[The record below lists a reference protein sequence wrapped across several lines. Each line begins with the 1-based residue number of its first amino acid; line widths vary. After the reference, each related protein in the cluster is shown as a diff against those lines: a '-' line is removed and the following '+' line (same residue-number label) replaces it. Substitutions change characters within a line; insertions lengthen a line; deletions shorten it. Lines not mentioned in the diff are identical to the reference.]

1 MSEKGERAEA
11 VAQWYLRLNEFMS
24 ISGYVIH
31 IDQAEPHTNRNG
43 NQVIQR
49 TEADIVAV
57 RFPFITEVI
66 AGRVMEDDSWITQ
79 SSSNVKHKKVL
90 FVLAEVKSS
99 ECRLNGP
106 WTNKTSRNMQRL
118 IRRMGF
124 SHSLNEIDNIAESI
138 YHLGRWEGE
147 NVILQCVCFGSQKST
162 QICNSHPEVV
172 QITWA
177 DVGHFLEHRHVLFPE
192 KIPGGGIQKQ
202 WPYFGKKFA
211 NWFYKKQRGLS
222 VCPQNDPGEFVAKFI
237 QNN

>member
-11 VAQWYLRLNEFMS
+11 VAQWYLRLNGFMS

-31 IDQAEPHTNRNG
+31 IDQAEPHTTRNG
-43 NQVIQR
+43 DQVIQR

-57 RFPFITEVI
+57 RFPFSTEVI
-66 AGRVMEDDSWITQ
+66 AGRIMEDDSWIIQ
-79 SSSNVKHKKVL
+79 SSSSANHEKVL

-106 WTNKTSRNMQRL
+106 WTNKNSRNMQRL

-124 SHSLNEIDNIAESI
+124 AHSPDEIDKIADSI
-138 YHLGRWEGE
+138 YRLGRWKGE
-147 NVILQCVCFGSQKST
+147 HSILQYVCFGSQKSP
-162 QICNSHPEVV
+162 QICDSHPQVV

-177 DVGHFLEHRHVLFPE
+177 DVGRFLERRHASFPE
-192 KIPGGGIQKQ
+192 KMPGGGIQKQ

-211 NWFYKKQRGLS
+211 NWFYQNQRVLS
-222 VCPQNDPGEFVAKFI
+222 NYPQNDPGEFVANFI
-237 QNN
+237 QNQ